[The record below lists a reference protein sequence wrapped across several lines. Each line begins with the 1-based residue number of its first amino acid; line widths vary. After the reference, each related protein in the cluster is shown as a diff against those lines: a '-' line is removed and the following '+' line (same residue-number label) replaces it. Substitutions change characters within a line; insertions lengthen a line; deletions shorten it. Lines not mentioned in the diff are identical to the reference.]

1 MDWVVVVDDDVT
13 NLKMAGMLLSK
24 HNMRVTGLRTGA
36 ALLEYVK
43 TNRPDLILLDIRMP
57 GMDGL
62 ETLKKLREPGPG
74 SDIPVVFLTAG
85 ENEDSEAQALQ
96 AGAVDYIRKPFEP
109 AVLVSRV
116 SRIINTR
123 NEMQRYEHDARFDS
137 LTGCLNKHAAETEM
151 EELCHEETG
160 MLCVLDL
167 DAFKLV
173 NDLCGHDAG
182 DNVLRVFSQ
191 KLRKNL
197 RSEDVCGRIGGDE
210 FIIFAKHMKSADEL
224 NGFYRRISADFASDF
239 GELLG
244 KRTEIPLGISLGAAA
259 IPKQGRDYS
268 TLFRLADQALSF
280 VKHNGKHDWKLAGK
294 DEAEDEE
301 SSPGMNLEA
310 MTAVLEER
318 NNSYN
323 AMWMGRDAFVS
334 IYRYMV
340 RYMERYH
347 GMAYRVLF
355 TMETELET
363 QEERRKLL
371 TQFRQLTQHSLRSS
385 DVMME
390 IGDDR
395 LFLLLPEAH
404 DYDIGGVVTRLLNQW
419 ASSEYGDRAVITYE
433 AGPVHLNRD
442 EQPSKAENAGYHVA
456 VVDDDEINLKMAQH
470 ILSGENIQ
478 VTTLSSGEALL
489 NYVKDEKPDL
499 ILLDVRMPNMDGIE
513 TMRRLKAQMKPGEEI
528 PVVFLTAD
536 EKRETEI
543 MALKLGAMDVIRKP
557 LIPEILILRVRHT
570 IDLVRLQR
578 NLAAEVDR
586 KTRENEN
593 LSFHV
598 VQTLADA
605 IDAKD
610 TYTNGHSGRVAKY
623 AREIARRIGYDEERQ
638 ASIYMIGLLHDVG
651 KIGVADAIINKP
663 GKLTEEEYAVIKTH
677 PVTGAKILRN
687 IREKP
692 ELAVGARWHHE
703 HYDGKGYP
711 DGLAGKEIPE
721 AARIVAVADAYDA
734 MTSHRSY
741 RGILPQETVR
751 SEIEKGKGTQ
761 FDPVFADIMLQV
773 IDEDT
778 EYKLRET

>member
-13 NLKMAGMLLSK
+13 NLKLAGTLLSK
-24 HNMRVTGLRTGA
+24 HNMRVTGLRSGE
-36 ALLEYVK
+36 ALLEFVK
-43 TNRPDLILLDIRMP
+43 TNHPELILLDLRME

-62 ETLKKLREPGPG
+62 ETLKKLRRSSPG
-74 SDIPVVFLTAG
+74 SDIPVVFLTAD
-85 ENEDSEAQALQ
+85 ENEDSEALALE
-96 AGAVDYIRKPFEP
+96 AGAVDFIRKPFEP

-116 SRIINTR
+116 SRIIQTQ
-123 NEMQRYEHDARFDS
+123 NEMQRYEHDARYDN
-137 LTGCLNKHAAETEM
+137 LTGCLNKHSAEEKM
-151 EELCHEETG
+151 EELCQEETG
-160 MLCVLDL
+160 LLCVLDL
-167 DAFKLV
+167 DSFKLV
-173 NDLCGHDAG
+173 NDLCGHGVG
-182 DNVLRVFSQ
+182 DSVLRCFAQ
-191 KLRKNL
+191 KLRKNM

-210 FIIFAKHMKSADEL
+210 FVIFAKNMKTSDEL
-224 NGFYRRISADFASDF
+224 NSLYRRINTDFSSDF
-239 GELLG
+239 GDLLG

-259 IPKQGRDYS
+259 VPRQGRDYA

-280 VKHNGKHDWKLAGK
+280 VKHNGKHGWKLAGRS
-294 DEAEDEE
+294 EAEED
-301 SSPGMNLEA
+301 SHDMNLEA

-347 GMAYRVLF
+347 GVAYRVLF
-355 TMETELET
+355 TLET
-363 QEERRKLL
+363 KSGDLEEKKRMLN
-371 TQFRQLTQHSLRSS
+371 QFRQLTQHSLRSS

-404 DYDIGGVVTRLLNQW
+404 DYDIAGVISRLLKQW
-419 ASSEYGDRAVITYE
+419 ERCDNTARTVISYE

-442 EQPSKAENAGYHVA
+442 EHAEQSEDSRYRVV
-456 VVDDDEINLKMAQH
+456 VVDDDETNLKMAEH
-470 ILSGENIQ
+470 TLSGENIR
-478 VTTLSSGEALL
+478 VTTLTSGAALL
-489 NYVKDEKPDL
+489 QHVQNEKPDL
-499 ILLDVRMPNMDGIE
+499 ILLDVRMPEMDGLE
-513 TMRRLKAQMKPGEEI
+513 TMRRLKAQTKPGEDI

-536 EKRETEI
+536 EKRETEVA
-543 MALKLGAMDVIRKP
+543 ALQLGAMDLIRKP
-557 LIPEILILRVRHT
+557 LTAEVLALRVRHT
-570 IDLVRLQR
+570 IELSRLQR
-578 NLAAEVDR
+578 NLTAEVDR

-610 TYTNGHSGRVAKY
+610 TYTKGHSGRVAKY
-623 AREIARRIGYDEERQ
+623 AREIAQRFGYDLERQ
-638 ASIYMIGLLHDVG
+638 NSVYMIGLLHDVG

-663 GKLTEEEYAVIKTH
+663 AKLTEEEFSVIKTH

-703 HYDGKGYP
+703 RYDGTGYP
-711 DGLAGKEIPE
+711 DGLKGKEIPE
-721 AARIVAVADAYDA
+721 EARIIAVADAYDA
-734 MTSHRSY
+734 MTSRRSY
-741 RGILPQETVR
+741 RDILPREKVIA
-751 SEIEKGKGTQ
+751 EIERCRGTQ
-761 FDPVFADIMLQV
+761 FDPAFADIMLQMMR
-773 IDEDT
+773 EDPDY
-778 EYKLRET
+778 EMKES